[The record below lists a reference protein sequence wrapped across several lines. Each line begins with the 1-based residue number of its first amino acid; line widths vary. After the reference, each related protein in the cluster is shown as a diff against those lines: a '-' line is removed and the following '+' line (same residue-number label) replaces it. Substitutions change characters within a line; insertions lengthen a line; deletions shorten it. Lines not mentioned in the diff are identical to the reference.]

1 MSSGISTALDL
12 CLLLE
17 REEAACKALVDT
29 VHQERAA
36 IHALAVSEFP
46 PINSRRLAVLESL
59 QTLADERLQL
69 VRQLGR
75 ENGLSDRTVTLQGIL
90 DQAQSPLLDAIRG
103 RYGSYMAAAKLARE
117 EIKQNA
123 VLIEGIRGFLDS
135 ALSAGANAAPGL
147 DLYNGGG
154 RNAVTQQSAALIH
167 QRG

>member
-1 MSSGISTALDL
+1 MSSAISTALDL
-12 CLLLE
+12 CRILE
-17 REEAACKALVDT
+17 REEAACKALLDT

-36 IHALAVSEFP
+36 IRALAVSEFH

-69 VRQLGR
+69 VRQVGLD
-75 ENGLSDRTVTLQGIL
+75 NGLSDRTVTLQGIL
-90 DQAQSPLLDAIRG
+90 DRVESPLFDEIRR
-103 RYGSYMAAAKLARE
+103 RYGSYMATAKLVRE

-135 ALSAGANAAPGL
+135 ALSAGAQAAPGL

-154 RNAVTQQSAALIH
+154 HSAAAGASAVLIH

>member
-1 MSSGISTALDL
+1 MSSAISTALDL
-12 CLLLE
+12 CRLLE
-17 REEAACKALVDT
+17 REEAACNALLDT

-36 IHALAVSEFP
+36 IRALAVAEFH

-69 VRQLGR
+69 VRQFGR
-75 ENGLSDRTVTLQGIL
+75 ENGLFDRTVTLQGIL
-90 DQAQSPLLDAIRG
+90 DQAQSPLFDEIRR
-103 RYGSYMAAAKLARE
+103 RYGSYMATAKLVRE

-135 ALSAGANAAPGL
+135 AMSAGANAAPGL

-154 RNAVTQQSAALIH
+154 RSAATQPSAALIH